1 MTSGTEVVMV
11 IILVWKE
18 FVQDVMFTVSNTV
31 KQCLI
36 GILHELYSHK
46 TSVFVM
52 TRTPSLIEFY
62 MLILIMIVF

>member
-36 GILHELYSHK
+36 GILHELYSRK
-46 TSVFVM
+46 TSVFVK